1 MQQFDQKD
9 SRGEAA
15 PRTPILWRSG
25 GALDKV
31 AKLVNCN
38 IYIDIE
44 GLWDVYVYGFFWMFM
59 DAYGC
64 LWMFMDVYGCLW
76 MFMAW

>member
-31 AKLVNCN
+31 DKLVNCN
-38 IYIDIE
+38 IYIYIDIDIE
-44 GLWDVYVYGFFWMFM
+44 GLWDVYVSGFFWM
-59 DAYGC
+59 
-64 LWMFMDVYGCLW
+64 LMDVYGCLW